1 MKAATVVVTA
11 PEHAPQI
18 HGWCLCL
25 AWGWFIP
32 AGIVIASCRT
42 LTRLGSTWWYYV
54 HIAFAIIGLLLSL
67 TGVAVGCYFP
77 ANEKLM
83 VQHKIIGIVVN
94 AVAGL
99 QVTSFHG
106 VVLVTQ

>member
-1 MKAATVVVTA
+1 
-11 PEHAPQI
+11 
-18 HGWCLCL
+18 
-25 AWGWFIP
+25 
-32 AGIVIASCRT
+32 
-42 LTRLGSTWWYYV
+42 
-54 HIAFAIIGLLLSL
+54 
-67 TGVAVGCYFP
+67 
-77 ANEKLM
+77 M